1 MILEKQDDV
10 KIDINSLPPELRDVA
25 DEAQKFML
33 TRNLYHSAIKEVSTK
48 LEILDDEFHAKMDY
62 NPIHHMEC
70 RVKSIQSTFAKIMK
84 RGYTFN
90 DKDIRKITDIAG
102 IRVICN
108 YIDDVYTIE
117 KLLLQQSDIE
127 LVQEKDYIQNP
138 KESGYRSLH
147 IIVLVPVFQSER
159 VERVPVEIQIRTIAM
174 DTWASLEHELKYK
187 SDGNISDKDANDLK
201 LCAAHLAAVDITMM
215 RIHSGR
221 KELKVPDPEM
231 DYPDQNNIKPE
242 MQQA

>member
-1 MILEKQDDV
+1 MILEKKEDV
-10 KIDINSLPPELRDVA
+10 KIDVASLPPELRDVA

-48 LEILDDEFHAKMDY
+48 LEVLDDEFQAKTEY

-70 RVKSIQSTFAKIMK
+70 RVKSIQSTFAKILK
-84 RGYTFN
+84 KGYEFR
-90 DKDIRKITDIAG
+90 DSDIRKITDIAG

-108 YIDDVYTIE
+108 YIDDIYKVE

-127 LVQEKDYIQNP
+127 LIREKDYIQHP

-147 IIVLVPVFQSER
+147 IIVLVPVFQAER
-159 VERVPVEIQIRTIAM
+159 VEKVPVEIQIRTIAM

-187 SDGNISDKDANDLK
+187 SNGNVTDSDAAALK
-201 LCAAHLAAVDITMM
+201 ACAAQLANVDLTMM
-215 RIHSGR
+215 RIHTGHR
-221 KELKVPDPEM
+221 RELSM
-231 DYPDQNNIKPE
+231 SPDQ
-242 MQQA
+242 QDA